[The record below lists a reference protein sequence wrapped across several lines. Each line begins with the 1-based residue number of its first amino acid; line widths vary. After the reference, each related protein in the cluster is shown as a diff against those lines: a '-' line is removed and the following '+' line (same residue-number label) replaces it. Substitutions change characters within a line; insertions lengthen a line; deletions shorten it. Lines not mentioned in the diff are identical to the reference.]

1 MQEEK
6 NVTTILIVSLIL
18 LWITWPTPLTLFFG
32 SFLLGLPIYNL
43 PPHYTAIELAWYFIN
58 RLHILTF
65 ILTITFSALH
75 QANIGKKPLFYRL
88 TVYLFI
94 VSMTSLFIAFAQ
106 MLIGL
111 PYR

>member
-18 LWITWPTPLTLFFG
+18 LWIAWPAPLTTFFG
-32 SFLLGLPIYNL
+32 SFLLGLPVYQL
-43 PPHYTAIELAWYFIN
+43 PPSYTAIELAWYYIN
-58 RLHILTF
+58 RLHILAF
-65 ILTITFSALH
+65 ILTITFAALH
-75 QANIGKKPLFYRL
+75 QANMGRKQLLYRL
-88 TVYLFI
+88 SVYLFI
-94 VSMTSLFIAFAQ
+94 ISMTSFFITFAQ